1 MNFWFFKV
9 RMAQF
14 ISWLFRRWVWFCTN
28 GAICW
33 LGKMRFGVSTV
44 FFTISCWCYFENF
57 RRITYY
63 CFLEKPRLQLQHR
76 FRCAGMAQGIMM
88 QKNKWFY
95 FMMPLIGNEA
105 VGCATL
111 SSQLQPASRAMLQ
124 IVLGVHWP
132 QCLQNIEALGSWGDT
147 QTQCQIFSYMCFLR
161 PWSVS
166 VTLSLFSRSKAN
178 GDGWGGAYSPNF
190 AVEVSENFDI
200 ACNEIWCQTF
210 NDTSSH
216 PGDHTYLCR
225 GFLENVLF
233 FLCLYDSY
241 EHQWWLDVQRTVTYA
256 INIQDERWSFFHLSY
271 IICCNSCADLFQV
284 PSG

>member
-1 MNFWFFKV
+1 
-9 RMAQF
+9 MAQF
-14 ISWLFRRWVWFCTN
+14 ISRLFRRWVWFCTN

-76 FRCAGMAQGIMM
+76 FRCAGVAQGIMM
-88 QKNKWFY
+88 LKNKWFY

-105 VGCATL
+105 VGCVTL
-111 SSQLQPASRAMLQ
+111 SAQLQTASRAMLQ

-147 QTQCQIFSYMCFLR
+147 QTQCQIFSCMCFLR

-178 GDGWGGAYSPNF
+178 GDWWGEPIAQTLLLKSVRILILPAMKSDVRHLMTQALTLEITLIFAEAFLRMFCSFSAYMIPMSISDGWMYR
-190 AVEVSENFDI
+190 E
-200 ACNEIWCQTF
+200 
-210 NDTSSH
+210 
-216 PGDHTYLCR
+216 L
-225 GFLENVLF
+225 
-233 FLCLYDSY
+233 
-241 EHQWWLDVQRTVTYA
+241 
-256 INIQDERWSFFHLSY
+256 
-271 IICCNSCADLFQV
+271 
-284 PSG
+284 